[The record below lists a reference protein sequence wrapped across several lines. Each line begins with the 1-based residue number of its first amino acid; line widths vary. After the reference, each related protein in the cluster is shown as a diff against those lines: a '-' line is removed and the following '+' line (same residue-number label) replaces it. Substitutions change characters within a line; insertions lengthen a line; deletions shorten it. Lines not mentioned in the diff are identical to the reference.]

1 MQKTYLYLMVCVI
14 GAMSLASCSEDSIS
28 PDAGGDGD
36 GDSTTEVPLA
46 QVAKPKPNPWLAQEE
61 YSITHF
67 NSAQTDAFSSAVK
80 DGTFNIDLSKCQMTW
95 SGPVNLMT
103 LASTSPNYMWGMSSD
118 RVSYLDISD
127 GKLERVAEAGL
138 PGITMKTQ
146 EQLTRI
152 IADHATYDELSKTV
166 TDILGPVPQMS
177 MANGNYVLCD
187 KDNYAYTNA
196 GQVMARYR
204 LANPNNPK
212 DGIMLDHQIRLTNF
226 TFGSFTLVGATMTYD
241 GHLVVAAQNGLLV
254 LNRALTTI
262 EDSYP
267 LPSDQI
273 LTNSICIDENGGVYV
288 ASNSRT
294 PGGKGLM
301 QKLICK
307 DGKISTSQ
315 ADGAWQAYYDGGP
328 QAPCIKLG
336 HGTGSTPTLMGF
348 GQDKDKLVVITDGSK
363 RMKLVAFWRDEI
375 PSDAQQVA
383 GYDKRIAGVHEVTC
397 GLGTSTEWI
406 QSEQSVVVGGY
417 DAFVVNNINVTNQ
430 EKTDK
435 KKEPKV
441 RPVKKK
447 YVEKDIRQDY
457 RKLTELLIEWNM
469 SITTM
474 ESATA
479 GQIASLITDTEGASA
494 IFKGASITYSNETKI
509 MQGVSAEV
517 IHKYTV
523 YSKETAEAMAT
534 ACANMYGA
542 DIGIGVTGTM
552 GNTDPD
558 NADASVPGQVYFA
571 ISLKGTVRPYVVEIP
586 QQPSRL
592 MYKLAVAK
600 EVYDV
605 LMRLFE

>member
-1 MQKTYLYLMVCVI
+1 MNNITEVKIMNIRKCENGHYYNGDRYKICPYCEESNLLR
-14 GAMSLASCSEDSIS
+14 S
-28 PDAGGDGD
+28 PD
-36 GDSTTEVPLA
+36 TV
-46 QVAKPKPNPWLAQEE
+46 KQE
-61 YSITHF
+61 
-67 NSAQTDAFSSAVK
+67 NVK
-80 DGTFNIDLSKCQMTW
+80 K
-95 SGPVNLMT
+95 
-103 LASTSPNYMWGMSSD
+103 
-118 RVSYLDISD
+118 
-127 GKLERVAEAGL
+127 
-138 PGITMKTQ
+138 
-146 EQLTRI
+146 
-152 IADHATYDELSKTV
+152 
-166 TDILGPVPQMS
+166 
-177 MANGNYVLCD
+177 
-187 KDNYAYTNA
+187 
-196 GQVMARYR
+196 
-204 LANPNNPK
+204 
-212 DGIMLDHQIRLTNF
+212 
-226 TFGSFTLVGATMTYD
+226 
-241 GHLVVAAQNGLLV
+241 
-254 LNRALTTI
+254 
-262 EDSYP
+262 
-267 LPSDQI
+267 
-273 LTNSICIDENGGVYV
+273 
-288 ASNSRT
+288 
-294 PGGKGLM
+294 
-301 QKLICK
+301 
-307 DGKISTSQ
+307 
-315 ADGAWQAYYDGGP
+315 
-328 QAPCIKLG
+328 
-336 HGTGSTPTLMGF
+336 
-348 GQDKDKLVVITDGSK
+348 
-363 RMKLVAFWRDEI
+363 
-375 PSDAQQVA
+375 
-383 GYDKRIAGVHEVTC
+383 
-397 GLGTSTEWI
+397 
-406 QSEQSVVVGGY
+406 
-417 DAFVVNNINVTNQ
+417 

-571 ISLKGTVRPYVVEIP
+571 ISLKGTVRSYVVEIP